1 MQKSQANE
9 SFKGPFFFSTSPF
22 PIVSLK
28 TMKSAVE
35 QQHAERLGKHDWLCP
50 FDLTVTLWCK
60 IL

>member
-1 MQKSQANE
+1 MQKNQADE
-9 SFKGPFFFSTSPF
+9 FFKGPFFSTSPF

-35 QQHAERLGKHDWLCP
+35 QQHAERLGKHDWLCLS
-50 FDLTVTLWCK
+50 DLTVTLWCK